1 MKIWM
6 TAIVLLLV
14 AGLAGV
20 AEAAKKDKGVKGQIT
35 AIDGAKVTVS
45 TGGKKNPMTV
55 DVTTDANTVVTR
67 DGKDA
72 KVADLKV
79 GDYVTV
85 TPDTGTATSIT
96 ASTTKPEKKPKA

>member
-6 TAIVLLLV
+6 TALVLLLMV
-14 AGLAGV
+14 GLTGV
-20 AEAAKKDKGVKGQIT
+20 AEAAKKEKAVKGQIS
-35 AIDGAKVTVS
+35 AIDGAKITVT
-45 TGGKKNPMTV
+45 TGGKKNPATV
-55 DVTTDANTVVTR
+55 DVTTDDKTMVTR

-79 GDYVTV
+79 GDYVSI
-85 TPDTGTATSIT
+85 TPDTGTAEKIT